1 MIDAGLKVRD
11 VFKKIPG
18 ATWMSENLTPLAL
31 TKTALGGV
39 KDAAGF
45 VFDLFKDEKEVLPI
59 FADNMRDARYDT
71 DTFKESIKQ
80 ARQDGLMP
88 LKTTLNDTW
97 KEIKNVDDQWKI
109 LIGSLETDVAIDN
122 ARTSLDELGIAAA
135 NAFTTGSTEDMAA
148 YREQLLLATT
158 DIMNLA
164 LEMDDVSSHQVKVL
178 VDKGDLEGALAL
190 IGQIKAFQ
198 KTYAK
203 VSDPFAA
210 MAGAANIDLSGLQ
223 FKASGGPVMAG
234 GSYIVGERGPELFTP
249 SGSGNIT
256 PNNALGGGA
265 NITVNVQGGDP
276 NAVVRALQ
284 QYVRQV
290 GPVPINTR
298 AM

>member
-1 MIDAGLKVRD
+1 
-11 VFKKIPG
+11 
-18 ATWMSENLTPLAL
+18 
-31 TKTALGGV
+31 
-39 KDAAGF
+39 
-45 VFDLFKDEKEVLPI
+45 
-59 FADNMRDARYDT
+59 
-71 DTFKESIKQ
+71 
-80 ARQDGLMP
+80 
-88 LKTTLNDTW
+88 
-97 KEIKNVDDQWKI
+97 
-109 LIGSLETDVAIDN
+109 
-122 ARTSLDELGIAAA
+122 
-135 NAFTTGSTEDMAA
+135 MAA

-158 DIMNLA
+158 DIVNLA

-190 IGQIKAFQ
+190 IGQIKGFQ
-198 KTYAK
+198 KTYVN

-223 FKASGGPVMAG
+223 FKAAGGPVSAG

-256 PNNALGGGA
+256 PNNALGGG
-265 NITVNVQGGDP
+265 NTITVNVQGGDP
-276 NAVVRALQ
+276 NAIVRALQ